1 MKKSIAVFIFVAML
15 LSVLQGQ
22 EAKTKCPDNNKFCHK
37 QGELNWSDI
46 SDDVFTWKEAGE
58 YCTKTGGR
66 LPTVSELRSL
76 IKECPATQTGGECK
90 VTDNCLIYNDCR
102 DEKCIGCLLATDGK
116 YSVFGDIGW
125 FWSSSTPSEDSFGV
139 WTVRFDYGLVAY
151 SRKNF
156 DKRHVRC
163 VK

>member
-1 MKKSIAVFIFVAML
+1 MRKIVFVVLSIFVFSSYIA
-15 LSVLQGQ
+15 GQ
-22 EAKTKCPDNNKFCHK
+22 AVTKKCQDDDKFCDK
-37 QGELNWSDI
+37 IGDLNWSDK
-46 SDDVFTWKEAGE
+46 SDDVYTWKAAKD
-58 YCTKTGGR
+58 YCKKMDGR

-76 IKECPATQTGGECK
+76 IKECPSTQTGGECK
-90 VTDNCLIYNDCR
+90 VADKCLDYNDCR
-102 DEKCIGCLLATDGK
+102 DSKCIGCILATDGK
-116 YSVFGDIGW
+116 YSVLKDIGW
-125 FWSSSTPSEDSFGV
+125 FWSSSTPSEDAFGV

>member
-1 MKKSIAVFIFVAML
+1 MKKIITVCLFLLLFTSFIW
-15 LSVLQGQ
+15 SQKST
-22 EAKTKCPDNNKFCHK
+22 EKCSDDNKFCHK
-37 QGELNWSDI
+37 AGELNWSDK
-46 SDDVFTWKEAGE
+46 SDDVYSWKEAGE
-58 YCTKTGGR
+58 YCKKIGGR
-66 LPTVSELRSL
+66 LPTISELRSI
-76 IKECPATQTGGECK
+76 IKECPPTQTGGECK
-90 VTDNCLIYNDCR
+90 VADQCLIYNDCR
-102 DEKCIGCLLATDGK
+102 DAKCIGCILATDGK
-116 YSVFGDIGW
+116 YSQLGDIGW